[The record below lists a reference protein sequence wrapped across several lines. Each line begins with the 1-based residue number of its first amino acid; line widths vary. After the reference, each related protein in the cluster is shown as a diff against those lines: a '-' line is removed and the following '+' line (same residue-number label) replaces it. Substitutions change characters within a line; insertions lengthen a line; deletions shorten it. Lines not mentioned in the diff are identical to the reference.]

1 MLDNKVVIRHIK
13 GSEVNILNAED
24 KAIKL
29 NKTGFFI
36 CEEGE
41 VTLTIDQVEYTMTR
55 HTLIVYFSYSSL
67 HILSHSNDLKGV
79 LIGADLEML
88 QPLLYKVTNF
98 NAIFVIKQCPLQELN
113 EKQYISFQK
122 YVELYTEA
130 ARKAIIDR
138 IEGEKQNL
146 ALSQLA
152 EKQTELL
159 TSCIILEVIEC
170 YTNLNIETTHNSRR
184 DEVLQKF
191 VTTLYRKYRSE
202 HEVAYY
208 ANEQCLTSRYFSAII
223 KEKSGKSP
231 STWISTA
238 LLVDA
243 KKLLKETNN
252 SIKEVSEILC
262 FPNQSYFGKWF
273 KHLTGVGPLDYRYGN
288 EPKIKQD
295 KNFSDVIARGL
306 VYVNQ

>member
-1 MLDNKVVIRHIK
+1 MIDNKVAIRYIH
-13 GSEVNILNAED
+13 GSEVNILNAENGSV
-24 KAIKL
+24 KL

-41 VTLTIDQVEYTMTR
+41 VTLTIDNTEHKMTR
-55 HTLIVYFSYSSL
+55 RSLIVYFSYSSL
-67 HILSHSNDLKGV
+67 RICSHSSDLKGV

-98 NAIFVIKQCPLQELN
+98 NAIFIIKQCPMQFLSD
-113 EKQYISFQK
+113 KQYECFQK
-122 YVELYTEA
+122 YIELYAEA
-130 ARKAIIDR
+130 THKAIQDR
-138 IEGEKQNL
+138 MMGTKPNM

-170 YTNLNIETTHNSRR
+170 YTHLDIETSHHSRR

-202 HEVAYY
+202 HEVGYY

-231 STWISTA
+231 SVWISTA

-243 KKLLKETNN
+243 KRLLKDTNA
-252 SIKEVSEILC
+252 SIKEVSETLC

-273 KHLTGVGPLDYRYGN
+273 KHLTGVGPLDFRYGN
-288 EPKIKQD
+288 EPNIKQD
-295 KNFSDVIARGL
+295 KDFSDVVARGL
-306 VYVNQ
+306 THINN